1 MSSVTERI
9 KEALAIHDV
18 VSRYVTLEASGK
30 NYKARCPF
38 HNEKS
43 PSFHVTP
50 EKGMYYCFGCHR
62 GGDIFKFVQDIENI
76 SFKEALAILAEQAG
90 IPLEHGAYDSQE
102 SLTYKRYGELLEY
115 TTRRY
120 EVALRHHP
128 EVVAYLTTRG
138 LTKET
143 IISFRIGYAP
153 ALWNFIHDALK
164 KKYPEHVHD
173 GVVLGVLAEGTRG
186 KRDRFFD
193 RIMFP
198 IADDHHRI
206 VGYSARIFP
215 RKDQEPVGG
224 KYINTQESPLYHK
237 SKILYGLGHAKQRI
251 KETGTAILVEG
262 QMDCILSHQAGF
274 THTVALSGTACTEAQ
289 ASLLARFAKRVIVT
303 LDGDTAGQQATLKS
317 LIPLIRAG
325 LEVLIAPLD
334 QGIDPAD
341 MIHTHQDAYT
351 QLIEGAQPFLIW
363 IEDRIKSLGSFKEK
377 ISFVHQYVFPIC
389 ASIRLST
396 EREHL
401 LGILADILEISVDAL
416 QTDYDEWEAGERI
429 QPLVLDEESTKI
441 SLVSSHEIPEEWLP
455 TLKASF
461 DWGREH
467 GHDVLRQ
474 LEALIPAHIFQE
486 HHEAI
491 QAHPAYSKQSIVL
504 NNYETLDT
512 HSLRT
517 LDELTHRYM
526 LRVYEKKRRELQE
539 LIRHKESH
547 SDSPETSDELI
558 EITRELM
565 EITQHIDRIT
575 HHIHSL

>member
-62 GGDIFKFVQDIENI
+62 GGDIFKFVQEIENI
-76 SFKEALAILAEQAG
+76 SFKEALVILAEQAG
-90 IPLEHGAYDSQE
+90 VPLEQGAYDSQE

-128 EVVAYLTTRG
+128 EVVEYLTTRG

-143 IISFRIGYAP
+143 IVSFRIGYAP

-164 KKYPEHVHD
+164 KKYPTHLHD
-173 GVVLGVLAEGTRG
+173 GVVLGVLAEGARG
-186 KRDRFFD
+186 RRDRFFD

-262 QMDCILSHQAGF
+262 QMDCILSHQAGL
-274 THTVALSGTACTEAQ
+274 THTVALSGTACTETQ
-289 ASLLARFAKRVIVT
+289 ASLLARFGKRVIVT
-303 LDGDTAGQQATLKS
+303 LDGDSAGQQATLKS
-317 LIPLIRAG
+317 LVPLVRAG
-325 LEVLIAPLD
+325 LEVLIAPLN

-341 MIHTHQDAYT
+341 MIQNNQDAYKER
-351 QLIEGAQPFLIW
+351 IKSAQPFLLW
-363 IEDRIKSLGSFKEK
+363 IGDHIKNFGSFKEK
-377 ISFVHQYVFPIC
+377 ISFVHQHVFPIG

-401 LGILADILEISVDAL
+401 LGTLATILEISRDAL
-416 QTDYDEWEAGERI
+416 QTDYDEWETSERI
-429 QPLVLDEESTKI
+429 QPLTLDEDSVTPPLA
-441 SLVSSHEIPEEWLP
+441 SWQDIPESWLP

-467 GHDVLRQ
+467 GHDALSH
-474 LEALIPAHIFQE
+474 LEALIPGHIFQE
-486 HHEAI
+486 HQEAVH
-491 QAHPAYSKQSIVL
+491 AHPAYSKQSIVL
-504 NNYETLDT
+504 NNYETLDAHT
-512 HSLRT
+512 LRT

-526 LRVYEKKRRELQE
+526 LKVYEKKRRELQE

-547 SDSPETSDELI
+547 PDSPETSEELL

-565 EITQHIDRIT
+565 EVTQHIDHII